1 MRFAILDTTLMTP
14 PTGGCQTFL
23 AHLAPALQ
31 NRGHEV
37 TVVTEPGD
45 EAAVA
50 DRLARAGVRVLSD
63 VWPCRFLPEERAR
76 RLADWCNRERIDA
89 YVISVSSDVGWLAL
103 PHLDHLARTAAVV
116 HSDGPAFY
124 EPLAH
129 YGVFVDQAIGV
140 SRETCRQIPL
150 LCGVPESRTRRIPY
164 GVERLS
170 EAQLAGRLKVSHDR
184 RPLEMAYIGR
194 LVHSQ
199 KRVLDLAPLVRELA
213 GRDLPFVMHLI
224 GSGEDA
230 PRLREEL
237 ARAGVGHHVRWWGW
251 LTPSEVGVRLIQL
264 DALVLPSDVEG
275 LPLALLEA
283 MGHGVVPVATRIPS
297 GNTELVR
304 DGENGFLAAV
314 GNTKAFADRLEQLYR
329 DPALLTRLRRAAWV
343 TSEDYSVERM
353 ASAYESCFDVEGER
367 APRPSGAFPVMPS
380 CRSRY
385 PVWLRKVK
393 WRLSGV
399 LPGAH
404 RLPRR
409 RGRG

>member
-1 MRFAILDTTLMTP
+1 MRFAIVDTTLTTP

-23 AHLAPALQ
+23 EHLAPALES
-31 NRGHEV
+31 RGHEV
-37 TVVTEPGD
+37 NVLTEPGP
-45 EAAVA
+45 ERAVA
-50 DRLARAGVRVLSD
+50 DRLVKAGVRVLDD
-63 VWPCRFLPEERAR
+63 VWPRRFLPEERAL
-76 RLADWCNRERIDA
+76 RLADWCNRERIEA
-89 YVISVSSDVGWLAL
+89 YVVSVSRDVGWLAL
-103 PHLDHLARTAAVV
+103 PHLDHVTRTAAVV

-124 EPLAH
+124 APLAH
-129 YGVFVDQAIGV
+129 YGVFVDHAIGV
-140 SRETCRQIPL
+140 SRETCRNITG

-170 EAQLAGRLKVSHDR
+170 EAELAERLKVPHDR

-194 LVHSQ
+194 LVQSQ

-213 GRDLPFVMHLI
+213 RRNLPFVLHLI

-237 ARAGVGHHVRWWGW
+237 ARAEVGHHVRWWGW
-251 LTPSEVGVRLIQL
+251 LTPSDVGVRLRQL
-264 DALVLPSDVEG
+264 DVLVLPSDVEG
-275 LPLALLEA
+275 LSLALLEA
-283 MGHGVVPVATRIPS
+283 MGQGVVPVATRIPS
-297 GNTELVR
+297 GSTELVR

-314 GNTKAFADRLEQLYR
+314 ADTNAFANRLEQLYR
-329 DPALLTRLRRAAWV
+329 NPALLTRLRRAAWV

-353 ASAYESCFDVEGER
+353 ASAYESCFKVEGER

-385 PVWLRKVK
+385 PTWLRKVK
-393 WRLSGV
+393 WRLSGA
-399 LPGAH
+399 LPAA
-404 RLPRR
+404 RPLPWR